1 MEKKK
6 KIIFD
11 LNELEDIGVY
21 AISIVKN
28 PAIEAGFV
36 ALSAHDVKLKID
48 EERRMIYGPVLIPN
62 KEIIRIDEKGEEY
75 FIEFPEPTIR
85 KAQEQFFKQMRQQ
98 QHTYE
103 HQFSIDGLTVVES
116 WIKEGPSDKSVQL
129 GMDYPE
135 GTWFVGSK
143 VDNADAWERVKKGEV
158 TGFSIEGK
166 FSEKDAELSRE
177 QKAVLA
183 VDLLLKRFDAIL
195 GKQVEKYWGVEKSI
209 GWIKENLS
217 IDVTGEKGKLEI
229 PMTNETFLQIEKN
242 APESVLFDLGLRV
255 WATMNE
261 IIEEENQY
269 GDKRELLEKDKKIWL
284 LPPYMLKFV
293 PKGHELYGLFG
304 EKTTAREGMDDDT
317 RFGVTAYGILKD
329 F

>member
-177 QKAVLA
+177 SRIIA
-183 VDLLLKRFDAIL
+183 
-195 GKQVEKYWGVEKSI
+195 
-209 GWIKENLS
+209 
-217 IDVTGEKGKLEI
+217 EI
-229 PMTNETFLQIEKN
+229 EQIIN
-242 APESVLFDLGLRV
+242 HNNNG
-255 WATMNE
+255 N
-261 IIEEENQY
+261 
-269 GDKRELLEKDKKIWL
+269 
-284 LPPYMLKFV
+284 
-293 PKGHELYGLFG
+293 H
-304 EKTTAREGMDDDT
+304 
-317 RFGVTAYGILKD
+317 
-329 F
+329 